1 LNVADHVPVSEFDAC
16 SLSANC
22 IVPSPEMA
30 SRIEP
35 DQLPAGDTTDDVVVG
50 EVGVALP
57 LQPATLSITATTGA
71 SRRFI

>member
-1 LNVADHVPVSEFDAC
+1 
-16 SLSANC
+16 
-22 IVPSPEMA
+22 MA
-30 SRIEP
+30 SLIEP
-35 DQLPAGDTTDDVVVG
+35 DQLPAGDTTEDVVVG